1 MKRFLPVIENPAYY
15 KMQFVQG
22 VEFPKTLTLLL
33 SISRKIFIVILLLC
47 SLNLQ
52 AQQNGDA
59 KQTEYRNVINQR
71 ASKII
76 NTLKITDSAK
86 YKKVLA
92 EVVNQYFQLNTI
104 HEQSKATISEIK
116 KNQVAKEQIDEAV
129 KKEQD
134 KKSLQLKQLHGS
146 FIAHLKESLTNEQ
159 VEKIKDGMTYSV
171 FPITYAGYR
180 DMLPGLTSE
189 QKDKIYSWLKEAR
202 ELAMDAESSEKKH
215 EVFGK
220 YKGRINNY
228 LSAAGYDMKKEGEAW
243 QKRIKEREEKKKN
256 SQG

>member
-1 MKRFLPVIENPAYY
+1 MKRFLLVITILQN
-15 KMQFVQG
+15 
-22 VEFPKTLTLLL
+22 
-33 SISRKIFIVILLLC
+33 IFFLVPLLC

-52 AQQNGDA
+52 AQQNSDV
-59 KQTEYRNVINQR
+59 KQTEYRTVINQR
-71 ASKII
+71 AAKII
-76 NTLKITDSAK
+76 STLEITDSLR

-116 KNQVAKEQIDEAV
+116 KQVVAKEQIDETI
-129 KKEQD
+129 KKEQEN
-134 KKSLQLKQLHGS
+134 KSLQLKQLHES
-146 FIAHLKESLTNEQ
+146 FIAHLKGSLTDEQ
-159 VEKIKDGMTYSV
+159 IEKIKDAMTYRV
-171 FPITYAGYR
+171 FPITYAAYQ
-180 DMLPGLTSE
+180 DMLPGLTRE
-189 QKDKIYSWLKEAR
+189 QKNKIYSWLKEAR

>member
-1 MKRFLPVIENPAYY
+1 MNEIVGTMRSFNSIDKKAFWMKRFLLVITILQN
-15 KMQFVQG
+15 
-22 VEFPKTLTLLL
+22 
-33 SISRKIFIVILLLC
+33 IFFLILLLC

-52 AQQNGDA
+52 AQQNSDV
-59 KQTEYRNVINQR
+59 KQTEYWNVISQR
-71 ASKII
+71 ATKII
-76 NTLKITDSAK
+76 STLEITDSVS

-116 KNQVAKEQIDEAV
+116 KQVVAKEKIDETV
-129 KKEQD
+129 KKEQEN
-134 KKSLQLKQLHGS
+134 KSLQLKQLHES
-146 FIAHLKESLTNEQ
+146 FITHLKESLTDEQ
-159 VEKIKDGMTYSV
+159 IEKIKDEMTYRV
-171 FPITYAGYR
+171 FPITYAAYL
-180 DMLPGLTSE
+180 DMLPGLTTE
-189 QKDKIYSWLKEAR
+189 QRDKIYSWLKEAR